1 MRRTLPVGRTGLS
14 VAAALVL
21 LTACGGSGNENNSSP
36 AAGDSASSAPE
47 TSSGAS
53 SSQFCTEAAAVQEK
67 VGSSISGGS
76 EPERL
81 PDVLTAAATE
91 IRAIEAP
98 EAISADWA
106 SFAEGIEQIAAA
118 ARIDFNDQAAVA
130 TFQQKANALQQ
141 KYGTAFTN
149 VENYLREECQLTDSS
164 TETSAPTS

>member
-1 MRRTLPVGRTGLS
+1 MRRTLPVCRTGLS

-21 LTACGGSGNENNSSP
+21 LTACGGSGNENNSSS

-53 SSQFCTEAAAVQEK
+53 SSQFCTEA
-67 VGSSISGGS
+67 
-76 EPERL
+76 
-81 PDVLTAAATE
+81 
-91 IRAIEAP
+91 P

-118 ARIDFNDQAAVA
+118 ARVDFNDQAAVA